1 MEIIRHLPISIYY
14 RLDLDSREMVDE
26 VLTDAEKTYLNL
38 MMPED
43 LDEDIVFPLDD
54 KLLKI
59 IVKLNAE
66 EILFSTIY
74 FLPSEKAG
82 GRGRTTWWGNYEK
95 EYICFCDK

>member
-1 MEIIRHLPISIYY
+1 
-14 RLDLDSREMVDE
+14 MVDE

-74 FLPSEKAG
+74 FLPSGKAG
-82 GRGRTTWWGNYEK
+82 GRDGQPGGETMKRSMFVSAINKSCLGGE
-95 EYICFCDK
+95 